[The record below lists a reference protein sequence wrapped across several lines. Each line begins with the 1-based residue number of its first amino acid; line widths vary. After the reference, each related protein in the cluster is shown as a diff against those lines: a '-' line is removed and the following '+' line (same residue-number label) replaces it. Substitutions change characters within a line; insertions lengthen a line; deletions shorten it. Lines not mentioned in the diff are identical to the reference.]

1 MISGCCSHVVKLERR
16 TMISKILM
24 FVACASLL
32 STSQAE
38 AQLFRRFRVPPQ
50 PQRYVPVYPQNG
62 YQGRLTAV
70 QSRQPVYI
78 GRADGSVVRYFPNNR
93 VQQPVQTQNFP
104 QQQRIVSSP
113 SLPRQVASSN
123 TRPIQ
128 GQLIAVQP
136 TPAPTTVVPIVVSA
150 LKGTN
155 QGQAAT
161 SIFPATSMPEAS
173 LAITAEKPA
182 SAIPVN
188 DNITNPVPQ
197 GLSLSLADDAVVP
210 ASADVPVNSMPE
222 KSQDFS
228 VLEFIE

>member
-1 MISGCCSHVVKLERR
+1 
-16 TMISKILM
+16 MISKILM

-78 GRADGSVVRYFPNNR
+78 RRADGYVVRYFPNNR
-93 VQQPVQTQNFP
+93 VQQPVQPQNFP
-104 QQQRIVSSP
+104 QQRRIVSRP

-123 TRPIQ
+123 TRPVQ

-136 TPAPTTVVPIVVSA
+136 TPTTVVPVGVSA

-155 QGQAAT
+155 QGKAAT
-161 SIFPATSMPEAS
+161 SILPATSMPEAS
-173 LAITAEKPA
+173 LARTAEKPA
-182 SAIPVN
+182 SSIPVSN
-188 DNITNPVPQ
+188 SITNPVPQ

-222 KSQDFS
+222 KSQAFS

>member
-1 MISGCCSHVVKLERR
+1 
-16 TMISKILM
+16 MISKILM

-38 AQLFRRFRVPPQ
+38 AQIFRRFRVPPQ
-50 PQRYVPVYPQNG
+50 PQRYVPSSPQNG

-70 QSRQPVYI
+70 QSRQPVNI
-78 GRADGSVVRYFPNNR
+78 RRADGSVVRYFPNNR

-104 QQQRIVSSP
+104 QQRRIVSRP

-123 TRPIQ
+123 TRPVQ

-136 TPAPTTVVPIVVSA
+136 TPTTVVPVGVSA

-155 QGQAAT
+155 QGKAAT
-161 SIFPATSMPEAS
+161 SILPATSMPEAS
-173 LAITAEKPA
+173 LARTAEKPA
-182 SAIPVN
+182 SSIPVSN
-188 DNITNPVPQ
+188 SITNPVPQ
-197 GLSLSLADDAVVP
+197 GLSLSLADDVVVP

-222 KSQDFS
+222 KSEAFS

>member
-1 MISGCCSHVVKLERR
+1 
-16 TMISKILM
+16 MISKILM

-38 AQLFRRFRVPPQ
+38 AQIFRRFRVPPQ
-50 PQRYVPVYPQNG
+50 PQRYVPSYPQNG

-70 QSRQPVYI
+70 QSRQPVNI
-78 GRADGSVVRYFPNNR
+78 RRADGSVVRYFPNNR

-104 QQQRIVSSP
+104 QQRRIVSRP

-123 TRPIQ
+123 TRPVQ

-136 TPAPTTVVPIVVSA
+136 TPTTVVPVGVSA

-155 QGQAAT
+155 QGKAAT
-161 SIFPATSMPEAS
+161 SILPATSMPEAS
-173 LAITAEKPA
+173 LARTAEKPA
-182 SAIPVN
+182 SSIPVSN
-188 DNITNPVPQ
+188 SITNPVPQ
-197 GLSLSLADDAVVP
+197 GLSLSLADDVVVP

-222 KSQDFS
+222 KSEAFS

>member
-1 MISGCCSHVVKLERR
+1 
-16 TMISKILM
+16 MISKILM

-38 AQLFRRFRVPPQ
+38 AQIFRRFRVPPQ
-50 PQRYVPVYPQNG
+50 PQRYVPSYPQNG
-62 YQGRLTAV
+62 YQGPLTAAP
-70 QSRQPVYI
+70 SRQPVYI
-78 GRADGSVVRYFPNNR
+78 RRADGSVVRYFPNNH

-104 QQQRIVSSP
+104 QQRRIVSSP
-113 SLPRQVASSN
+113 SVPRQVASSN
-123 TRPIQ
+123 TRPVQ

-136 TPAPTTVVPIVVSA
+136 TPTTVVPIGVSA

-182 SAIPVN
+182 SSIPVSN
-188 DNITNPVPQ
+188 SITNPVPR